1 MSPQHIGNTIAKRRR
16 ELDVK
21 LEMANTPMKQM
32 SAIGVFL
39 AEMDM
44 LVARIRADERNS

>member
-1 MSPQHIGNTIAKRRR
+1 MHVSHVANTIAKRRR
-16 ELDVK
+16 ELDIK

-32 SAIGVFL
+32 SAIGVFM

-44 LVARIRADERNS
+44 LVARIRADENS